1 MAKKKNKSDSYQY
14 RIIEI
19 AIDPHILSDFSSE
32 DGLGA
37 QLGRAGYSERV
48 QELRDQL
55 MAEVRRL
62 IRTCLTERQ
71 MQVVVMFLQGK
82 TQIQIAQKLG
92 ICQPS
97 VHKALKGNI
106 DYKNG
111 AARYGGAIKKLQKL
125 CGKDEKV
132 QGILAQIAE
141 ARREE
146 EEEDE
151 LP

>member
-1 MAKKKNKSDSYQY
+1 MAKKNKSDSYQY

-19 AIDPHILSDFSSE
+19 AIDPHILSDFSSG

-37 QLGRAGYSERV
+37 QLGKSGYSERV
-48 QELRDQL
+48 QELREQL
-55 MAEVRRL
+55 MVEVRRL

-82 TQIQIAQKLG
+82 TQVQIAKKLG

-125 CGKDEKV
+125 CAKDEKV
-132 QGILAQIAE
+132 LELLIQIDE
-141 ARREE
+141 ARRTEG
-146 EEEDE
+146 EDE
-151 LP
+151 LL

>member
-1 MAKKKNKSDSYQY
+1 MAKKNKSDSYQY

-19 AIDPHILSDFSSE
+19 AIDPHVLSDFSSD

-37 QLGRAGYSERV
+37 QLGKSGYSERV
-48 QELRDQL
+48 QELREQL
-55 MAEVRRL
+55 MVEVRRL
-62 IRTCLTERQ
+62 IRTALTERQ

-82 TQIQIAQKLG
+82 TQVQIAKKLG

-125 CGKDEKV
+125 CAKDEK
-132 QGILAQIAE
+132 ILDLLAKIDE
-141 ARREE
+141 ARRA

>member
-1 MAKKKNKSDSYQY
+1 MAKKKNKSDAYQY

-19 AIDPHILSDFSSE
+19 AIDPHILSDFSS
-32 DGLGA
+32 DDSLGA
-37 QLGRAGYSERV
+37 QLGRSGYSEEV

-55 MAEVRRL
+55 MVEVRRL
-62 IRTCLTERQ
+62 IRTSLTERQ

-82 TQIQIAQKLG
+82 TQVQIAKKLG

-125 CGKDEKV
+125 CGKDEKI
-132 QGILAQIAE
+132 QAILEKIAE
-141 ARREE
+141 ARRAEE
-146 EEEDE
+146 EEGD